1 MGRSPVEVTLDSS
14 MELIR
19 RQTLEKAATDL
30 RRAADAMDDLSWPVM
45 SRTRGE
51 TLRSPEPGWE
61 WSIRSVGRPARVESR
76 SGYLTNAGRQD
87 ACLRRKTE
95 NPDVGRWILG
105 SAALDEAALFPPG
118 AGSMP

>member
-1 MGRSPVEVTLDSS
+1 MTLD
-14 MELIR
+14 
-19 RQTLEKAATDL
+19 
-30 RRAADAMDDLSWPVM
+30 AADATDDLSGVKWPVLV
-45 SRTRGE
+45 SDVEDTRRNVALARAWLGVV
-51 TLRSPEPGWE
+51 
-61 WSIRSVGRPARVESR
+61 IRSVGRPARVESR
-76 SGYLTNAGRQD
+76 SGYLTKAGRQD